1 MKKKLLIVPLAV
13 VIALVAASWPMSD
26 SCNEALVTP
35 PPKGS
40 PVTGYRWE
48 EHHIIAIRWGSP
60 PPEAGHTDPE
70 ATVVYQAEAVEKMP
84 PKDVDAKWAGKMEA
98 PNREAPKKVRKK
110 QKEKMKKLIMMAK
123 REGIKKGFKTPPYKR
138 EKGEKVRHPFSDG
151 EQFRQRDKIKATG
164 VTEKEVR
171 ATVIRLKGEVPSYVK
186 LREADSPEEF
196 RKPIK
201 KPFDPSYDTD
211 IEAEGYKLHYEG
223 GMLYRDPRGKPYYIF
238 TVTYPDGTERRVWAR
253 DSPAVLRDPS
263 DGHRNLLVDFNP
275 EEGTVEFAPAKKKP
289 PSRISALD
297 RLSLFLD
304 HLIHQELW

>member
-1 MKKKLLIVPLAV
+1 MKKKLLIVSLAV
-13 VIALVAASWPMSD
+13 IIGLVVASWPCAE

-40 PVTGYRWE
+40 PVTGYEWE
-48 EHHIIAIRWGSP
+48 EHHIIAVKWGSP
-60 PPEAGHTDPE
+60 PPEPGHTDPE
-70 ATVVYQAEAVEKMP
+70 ATVVYQAEAVEKIP

-98 PNREAPKKVRKK
+98 PDKEAPKKVRKK

-123 REGIKKGFKTPPYKR
+123 REGIKKGFRTPPYKR
-138 EKGEKVRHPFSDG
+138 EKGEKVRHPFSDD

-171 ATVIRLKGEVPSYVK
+171 ATVIKLNGEVPAYRK

-196 RKPIK
+196 RKPVE
-201 KPFDPSYDTD
+201 KPFDPAYDTD

-223 GMLYRDPRGKPYYIF
+223 GMLYRDPRGRPYYIF
-238 TVTYPDGTERRVWAR
+238 EVTYPDGTKRRVWAR
-253 DSPAVLRDPS
+253 DEPAVLRDPT
-263 DGHRNLLVDFNP
+263 DEHRNLLVHVDP
-275 EEGTVEFAPAKKKP
+275 EEGTIEFAPAKKRP